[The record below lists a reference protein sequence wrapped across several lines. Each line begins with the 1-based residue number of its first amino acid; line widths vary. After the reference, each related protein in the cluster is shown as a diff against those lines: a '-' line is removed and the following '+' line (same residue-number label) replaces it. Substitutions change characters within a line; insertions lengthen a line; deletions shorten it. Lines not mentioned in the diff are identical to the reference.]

1 MPEDIYPIINAMQ
14 DTMLAE
20 AKASEVPMELD
31 HLASLIRVVELF
43 NADICEG
50 TLFAARRMPP
60 NMWCDSIF
68 ASVKSFLLIRDSA
81 RILSELELTVWPSMT
96 GPELMNEFRVS
107 YHKFHSADDFE
118 HRLVLLLDLFK
129 LQILWAA
136 MNYR

>member
-1 MPEDIYPIINAMQ
+1 MPEDVYAIIIAMR

-20 AKASEVPMELD
+20 AEASEVPMKLD
-31 HLASLIRVVELF
+31 HLAGLIRIVELF

-50 TLFAARRMPP
+50 TLFAARRMPA

-68 ASVKSFLLIRDSA
+68 AGVSSFLRIRDSA

-96 GPELMNEFRVS
+96 GPELMNEFRAS
-107 YHKFHSADDFE
+107 YLKFHSADDFE
-118 HRLVLLLDLFK
+118 HRLVLLLNLYK

>member
-1 MPEDIYPIINAMQ
+1 MPEDLYPIIIATR

-20 AKASEVPMELD
+20 AKASEVAIELD
-31 HLASLIRVVELF
+31 HLAGLIRVVELF

-50 TLFAARRMPP
+50 TLFTARRMPP
-60 NMWCDSIF
+60 NRWCESIF

-81 RILSELELTVWPSMT
+81 QILSGVELSVWPSMT
-96 GPELMNEFRVS
+96 DPELINEFRSS
-107 YHKFHSADDFE
+107 YLKFHSDNDFE

-129 LQILWAA
+129 LQIPWAA